1 MAKIP
6 PNKVPTNNAGRA
18 GTFFIM
24 SNSTITGT
32 KNNHGLMLKLL
43 SIAINKFVISL
54 EFCVL
59 SIESP
64 INKKMRSDMTKL
76 GIVVYIMYLI
86 WVNKF
91 VPAIAGARFVVS
103 DKGDILSPKYAPDII
118 APAVRPFE
126 ISKALPIP
134 NRAIPTVAIVD
145 QELPEANETIAHMM
159 AAATR
164 KIFGFSICNP

>member
-1 MAKIP
+1 M
-6 PNKVPTNNAGRA
+6 
-18 GTFFIM
+18 
-24 SNSTITGT
+24 
-32 KNNHGLMLKLL
+32 
-43 SIAINKFVISL
+43 
-54 EFCVL
+54 L

-64 INKKMRSDMTKL
+64 INKKMRSDTIKL

-86 WVNKF
+86 WLNKS

-103 DKGDILSPKYAPDII
+103 DKGDILSPKYAPEII
-118 APAVRPFE
+118 DPAVRPFE

-164 KIFGFSICNP
+164 KILGFSICNP

>member
-1 MAKIP
+1 
-6 PNKVPTNNAGRA
+6 
-18 GTFFIM
+18 
-24 SNSTITGT
+24 
-32 KNNHGLMLKLL
+32 MLKLL
-43 SIAINKFVISL
+43 SIAINIFVISL

-64 INKKMRSDMTKL
+64 IKKNIRSDIKKL
-76 GIVVYIMYLI
+76 GIVVYIIYLI
-86 WVNKF
+86 CVNKL
-91 VPAIAGARFVVS
+91 VPAIAGARLVVS

-118 APAVRPFE
+118 APAIRPFE

-145 QELPEANETIAHMM
+145 HELPEANETIAHMM

-164 KIFGFSICNP
+164 KILGFSICNP